1 MSAAK
6 KSIDGLVISQPDK
19 GGQLGLDAKKPVKK
33 SAKKVAKTAK
43 SGGKKAQKNVVKSTI
58 RKSTAEDFLKPVKS
72 FDFDSD
78 DVEKMRKTAKNDKKV
93 GKKVKKDPSYRK
105 NGKKKWSKKKKIIV
119 GIILFLLAGIIAAAI
134 WAHLMISKVTNGESG
149 LFDVII
155 AKDVPLKVDEN
166 GRTNILVFGTSGYEM
181 SGSGHDGAQLTDSI
195 MVVSLDQ
202 ETKDVAMISIPR
214 DLKVKMACSA
224 GKINEVYWCNNQSGN
239 DEVKG
244 AEALEQQMEDV
255 LGISMQYYVHLD
267 WGALV
272 QIVDSVNGVTV
283 TLDENIN
290 DSWTKTY
297 IKAGV
302 PTTLDGEQALGLARA
317 RHGTTGG
324 DFTRGNSQ
332 QKIIVALV
340 NKVME
345 QGLGITNALSMI
357 NALGDN
363 LRMNF
368 STDEIRTLA
377 NLGKDFDL
385 ENMRQ
390 VPLID
395 ADKGINLVTTGS
407 ISGVSYV
414 LPAAGANNYKD
425 IQAYIKQQL
434 SSDAAVREAAAIE
447 VLNGS
452 GVSGTASTEQEKL
465 EKDGYN
471 VARIG
476 DAPKGNYEG
485 YQVYVVNEEMSATKK
500 ALEKRYNVE
509 TKKAS
514 EVPAGINTKG
524 YDVIIIV
531 GSKTTTSD

>member
-6 KSIDGLVISQPDK
+6 KSIDGLVISQPNK
-19 GGQLGLDAKKPVKK
+19 GGQLGLDAKRPVKK
-33 SAKKVAKTAK
+33 PAKKVAKTAK
-43 SGGKKAQKNVVKSTI
+43 SGGKNGQKNVVKSTT
-58 RKSTAEDFLKPVKS
+58 RRTAAEDFLKPVQS

-78 DVEKMRKTAKNDKKV
+78 DVEKMRKSAKNEKKTN
-93 GKKVKKDPSYRK
+93 KKAKKEPGYRK
-105 NGKKKWSKKKKIIV
+105 NGKKKWSRKKKIIV
-119 GIILFLLAGIIAAAI
+119 GIVLFLLAGLIAAGI
-134 WAHLMISKVTNGESG
+134 WAHLMISKMTNGESG
-149 LFDVII
+149 LFDAII
-155 AKDVPLKVDEN
+155 AKDVPLKTDEN

-224 GKINEVYWCNNQSGN
+224 GKVNEVYWCNNQSGN
-239 DEVKG
+239 DEKAG
-244 AEALEQQMEDV
+244 AAALQKQMEDV

-272 QIVDSVNGVTV
+272 QIVDSVGGVTV

-302 PTTLDGEQALGLARA
+302 PTALNGEEALGLARA
-317 RHGTTGG
+317 RHGTAGG

-345 QGLGITNALSMI
+345 QGLGITNALSMV

-377 NLGKDFDL
+377 NLGKDFNL

-390 VPLID
+390 VPLVD
-395 ADKGINLVTTGS
+395 VDNGVNLVTTGMVG
-407 ISGVSYV
+407 GVSFV
-414 LPAAGANNYKD
+414 LPTAGVSNYKD

-434 SSDAAVREAAAIE
+434 SSDPAVREAAAIE

-452 GVSGTASTEQEKL
+452 GVSGTAATEQEKL
-465 EKDGYN
+465 EKDGYK

-476 DAPKGNYEG
+476 DAPKGSYEG
-485 YQVYVVNEEMSATKK
+485 YQVYVVNEEMSATKS

-509 TKKAS
+509 AKSAS
-514 EVPAGINTKG
+514 EIPAGISTKG
-524 YDVIIIV
+524 YDIIIIV
-531 GSKTTTSD
+531 GKTTTSD